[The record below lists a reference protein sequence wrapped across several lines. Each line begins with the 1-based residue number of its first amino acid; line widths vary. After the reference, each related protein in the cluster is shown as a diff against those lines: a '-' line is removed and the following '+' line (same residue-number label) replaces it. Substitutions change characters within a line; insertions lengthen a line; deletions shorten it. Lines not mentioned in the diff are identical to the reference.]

1 MLYQIQVK
9 SDNQR
14 VYRKLSI
21 KMRSVEALKKDLESY
36 MIMYA
41 EDNQLN
47 WHTVSAQIIDENGN
61 VVFERLSNIR
71 SLKVN

>member
-1 MLYQIQVK
+1 MLYQVQVK
-9 SDNQR
+9 SDKQR

-47 WHTVSAQIIDENGN
+47 WHTVSAQIIDQDGN
-61 VVFERLSNIR
+61 VLFERLSNIR
-71 SLKVN
+71 SLNVN

>member
-9 SDNQR
+9 ADKQR
-14 VYRKLSI
+14 VYRKLSV

-36 MIMYA
+36 VIMYA

-47 WHTVSAQIIDENGN
+47 HHTVSAQIVDQNGN
-61 VVFERLSNIR
+61 VVFERLSNAV
-71 SLKVN
+71 VNKI

>member
-1 MLYQIQVK
+1 MLYQVQVK
-9 SDNQR
+9 SDKQR
-14 VYRKLSI
+14 VYRKLSV
-21 KMRSVEALKKDLESY
+21 KMRSIESLKSDLESY
-36 MIMYA
+36 VIMYA

-47 WHTVSAQIIDENGN
+47 WHTVSAQIIDQNGN

>member
-9 SDNQR
+9 ADSQR

-21 KMRSVEALKKDLESY
+21 KMRSIEALKKDLESY

-41 EDNQLN
+41 ENNQIN
-47 WHTVSAQIIDENGN
+47 HHTVSAQIVDQNGN
-61 VVFERLSNIR
+61 IVFERLSNAI
-71 SLKVN
+71 VNRM

>member
-14 VYRKLSI
+14 VYRKLSV
-21 KMRSVEALKKDLESY
+21 KMRSIEALKHDLESY
-36 MIMYA
+36 VIMYA

-47 WHTVSAQIIDENGN
+47 WHTISAQIIDESGN
-61 VVFERLSNIR
+61 VVFERLSNAM
-71 SLKVN
+71 VNKAK